1 MSDGVILGHV
11 AIEQIRQLIRDFY
24 AQVDPSWQLGNV
36 QNQEVRKPM
45 VIGKTDAAVTV
56 GNTVVVSVH
65 KAEITVPNTYSLVDT
80 TENITAYSR
89 FGGVAANTEV
99 LCQRFLHGWEII
111 QAKCGT

>member
-1 MSDGVILGHV
+1 MSDGVILGQV

-56 GNTVVVSVH
+56 GNL
-65 KAEITVPNTYSLVDT
+65 SL
-80 TENITAYSR
+80 I
-89 FGGVAANTEV
+89 
-99 LCQRFLHGWEII
+99 HI
-111 QAKCGT
+111 